1 MAALLRLQELF
12 ALHEIELKL
21 GEFTLD
27 GFFSAAQVHHIHVK
41 VAPWLHMCLLMCCRL
56 TACFA
61 PSAPMRWPWSA
72 LRVLAACRHGRQ
84 VDAFDL
90 DDYALN
96 SALGRYDGDV
106 YRVCAHRSAQPASR
120 AMQALFELA
129 QQEPLNKTVVGPGY
143 DEYIRPL
150 LKSKL

>member
-1 MAALLRLQELF
+1 MDCCDVSEC
-12 ALHEIELKL
+12 
-21 GEFTLD
+21 D
-27 GFFSAAQVHHIHVK
+27 GV
-41 VAPWLHMCLLMCCRL
+41 
-56 TACFA
+56 
-61 PSAPMRWPWSA
+61 
-72 LRVLAACRHGRQ
+72 Q

-106 YRVCAHRSAQPASR
+106 YRVCISPHHLTPHHTA
-120 AMQALFELA
+120 QALYELA

-143 DEYIRPL
+143 EEYIRPL